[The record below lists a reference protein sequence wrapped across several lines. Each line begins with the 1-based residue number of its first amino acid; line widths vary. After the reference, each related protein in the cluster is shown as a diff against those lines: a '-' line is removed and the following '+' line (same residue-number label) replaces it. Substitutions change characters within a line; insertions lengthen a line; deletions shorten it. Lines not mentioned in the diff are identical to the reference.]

1 MKKVSLGLTLL
12 LVMAACSQGYTQ
24 EEVDSIVADAV
35 EEAVADAE
43 NEFISEA
50 EAQAQAD
57 EAAKQAALVAAVD
70 GCESS
75 PYITVDEGGLTM
87 ESQGDESPGT
97 SYENI
102 LCVLNDLDI
111 PDSILRRIENTNST
125 MGLVEGSWGVYEAS
139 WSYHPDNGLAI
150 YVVARD

>member
-43 NEFISEA
+43 NEFISGA

-57 EAAKQAALVAAVD
+57 EPGGIWPGL
-70 GCESS
+70 
-75 PYITVDEGGLTM
+75 PYAGRKATTAE
-87 ESQGDESPGT
+87 
-97 SYENI
+97 
-102 LCVLNDLDI
+102 
-111 PDSILRRIENTNST
+111 
-125 MGLVEGSWGVYEAS
+125 
-139 WSYHPDNGLAI
+139 
-150 YVVARD
+150 

>member
-1 MKKVSLGLTLL
+1 MKKASLGLTLL
-12 LVMAACSQGYTQ
+12 MVVAACSQGYTQ
-24 EEVDSIVADAV
+24 EEVDSIVDDAV
-35 EEAVADAE
+35 DQAVADAE
-43 NEFISEA
+43 DEFTSEA
-50 EAQAQAD
+50 EAQAQAE

-70 GCESS
+70 GCEGSS
-75 PYITVDEGGLTM
+75 YITVDEGGLTM

-102 LCVLNDLDI
+102 LCVLDDLEI
-111 PDSILRRIENTNST
+111 PDSILRRIQNTNST

-150 YVVARD
+150 YIVVTD